1 MWFLTDTQ
9 VRWGRKL
16 RISGRIAFESETTA
30 STFKDPEVFETL
42 KETIRRTVWR
52 KESKQGC

>member
-1 MWFLTDTQ
+1 M
-9 VRWGRKL
+9 

-30 STFKDPEVFETL
+30 RTFKDPEVFETL